1 MSRTPI
7 RAAFTARRSPRI
19 AAVALLCL
27 LGASRLHADGPP
39 LRIGTIRVQS
49 LDVYSP
55 AEELR
60 GGFYRL
66 TDKLHIETRP
76 SLIRGFLLFKEG
88 DPYIP
93 ERLEETERNLR
104 ALSFLK
110 SAKVTAEAPH
120 DGVVDVTVVTQDS
133 WSLEP
138 ASDAGMKGGVS
149 TFGVSLTDTNLLGWG
164 RQLGLSYDKGVT
176 RNRAAIDY
184 RDPALPFPYWH
195 TRLTWAQNS
204 DGFERTAGVI
214 KPFYSFTTP
223 SAFTFFFTNLR
234 QHDTLYEA
242 GRVSEIFAQH
252 HQEAIA
258 SYGVALAP
266 NDYTANRLTFGYH
279 LLFDSFGDT
288 HRNPY
293 DFLPGDRKFHYLFT
307 RFDRIDNDFV
317 TMDYVDRDMRL
328 QDFNLGEQF
337 STELALSPRSFGSPS
352 TTGLV
357 RVSEARGILLRPGSF
372 VLPQAGFETRLDH
385 GLQNGIVFAG
395 AKYVH
400 RFDTDRPQT
409 LVGRIVVNS
418 GWRLD
423 HDVQFFAD
431 GGNGLRGYRL
441 HSFAGSRN
449 IIMNLEDRLYLGR
462 ELLQLVSPGV
472 VAFVDSGNATY
483 GGFARLMRL
492 KTDIGIGLRL
502 GLPRT
507 PKNSLRFDV
516 ALPLN
521 RDAFGRRGVVVSFSS
536 GQAF

>member
-1 MSRTPI
+1 MRIMP
-7 RAAFTARRSPRI
+7 RAAVRAWIAPFITAFAGVCLAAASPVK
-19 AAVALLCL
+19 AADA
-27 LGASRLHADGPP
+27 P
-39 LRIGTIRVQS
+39 LRIGTISVQT

-55 AEELR
+55 AEE
-60 GGFYRL
+60 GHGNFYRL
-66 TDKLHIETRP
+66 TDKLHIQTRP
-76 SLIRGFLLFKEG
+76 ALIRGFLLFKEG
-88 DPYIP
+88 DLYIP

-110 SAKVTAEAPH
+110 SAKVTAEPPH

-164 RQLGLSYDKGVT
+164 RQLGISYNKGVT
-176 RNRAAIDY
+176 RSRAAIDY
-184 RDPALPFPYWH
+184 RDPALPFPYWQ

-214 KPFYSFTTP
+214 KPFYSFSTP

-234 QHDTLYEA
+234 QHETLYRDA
-242 GRVSEIFAQH
+242 SISEIFAQH

-258 SYGVALAP
+258 SYGLALAP
-266 NDYTANRLTFGYH
+266 NDYAATRLTFGFHY
-279 LLFDSFGDT
+279 LVDTFGGT
-288 HRNPY
+288 RHGPAGV
-293 DFLPGDRKFHYLFT
+293 LPDDREFHYLFT
-307 RFDRIDNDFV
+307 RFERIDNRFV

-337 STELALSPRSFGSPS
+337 SAELALSPKSFGSPS
-352 TTGLV
+352 TSGLV
-357 RVSEARGILLRPGSF
+357 RVSEARGFLVGPRSF
-372 VLPQAGFETRLDH
+372 ILPQVGFEGRLDN
-385 GLQNGIVFAG
+385 GLRNGILSGG
-395 AKYVH
+395 AKYVR
-400 RFDTDRPQT
+400 RFDTDLPQS
-409 LVGRIVVNS
+409 LVGRIVVDS

-431 GGNGLRGYRL
+431 GGNGLRGYPL
-441 HSFAGSRN
+441 HSFEGNKN
-449 IIMNLEDRLYLGR
+449 IVMNLEDRLYLGR

-472 VAFVDSGNATY
+472 VAFIDTGNATS
-483 GGFARLMRL
+483 GGFSQLMRL
-492 KTDIGIGLRL
+492 KTDVGVGLRL

-507 PKNSLRFDV
+507 PRNLLRLDV
-516 ALPLN
+516 AVPLN
-521 RDAFGRRGVVVSFSS
+521 RDPRGRRRVVVSFSS